1 MGTSAVYRD
10 LSKWNDTIESS
21 CPCCGEAEETVE
33 HFLLHCSHFVSVRKE
48 WIQAL
53 SESSWGLQHWTE
65 TFTLEDDVGKCA
77 LLLGH
82 PRPVQ
87 KGPEDSFPAA
97 TALVFVRAMYEE
109 RSRKLDELSSED
121 ENARAAA
128 KKDAIRRKQQKT
140 KLANAHAARAAE
152 HARSKEEADSGS
164 RVTIRS
170 YFSTLPASKA
180 AKKEVTE
187 SALANNSDE
196 TEDYMSDASEC
207 ETQSGGCVGGGD
219 QSSSI
224 RAGLLGRKSRRHA

>member
-1 MGTSAVYRD
+1 MCPVTGAPPPSPKRPRGL
-10 LSKWNDTIESS
+10 LS
-21 CPCCGEAEETVE
+21 CCYCVSLCSRNVRRTV
-33 HFLLHCSHFVSVRKE
+33 
-48 WIQAL
+48 
-53 SESSWGLQHWTE
+53 G
-65 TFTLEDDVGKCA
+65 
-77 LLLGH
+77 
-82 PRPVQ
+82 
-87 KGPEDSFPAA
+87 
-97 TALVFVRAMYEE
+97 
-109 RSRKLDELSSED
+109 DELSSED

-187 SALANNSDE
+187 SPLANNSDE